1 MDKIVFTLNNRDIHH
16 DYSAMAFLTVE
27 LLLQNPESGVHEFI
41 KSLNSFTNEDF
52 HRLNARIKDEHLEQV
67 HMNEKHLIIFYAAVH
82 YACMAHID
90 PAEKKRLQLVYRE
103 KVADLPL
110 VSDKL
115 LKFGAVVSEKFRK
128 DFAHLKTFSK
138 ISDLISID

>member
-41 KSLNSFTNEDF
+41 NSLNSFTTEDF
-52 HRLNARIKDEHLEQV
+52 HRLNSRIQDKHLAQV
-67 HMNEKHLIIFYAAVH
+67 PMNEKHLIIFYAVVH
-82 YACMAHID
+82 YACMAYVD
-90 PAEKKRLQLVYRE
+90 PAEKKRLQKFYQQQT
-103 KVADLPL
+103 ADIPIIG
-110 VSDKL
+110 DKL
-115 LKFGAVVSEKFRK
+115 LKFGVVVSEKFRK
-128 DFAHLKTFSK
+128 DFSHLKTFSK